1 MINVDDTND
10 VGFMY
15 SYWEVI
21 NVDDTNDV
29 GFMYSYWGCSTLMT
43 LMM

>member
-1 MINVDDTND
+1 MFLLGVINVDDTND
-10 VGFMY
+10 VGFMC

-29 GFMYSYWGCSTLMT
+29 GFMYSYWG
-43 LMM
+43 